1 MVDLRT
7 HRILKAD
14 IPSESPCE
22 FPVAIPLLLCS
33 FELERLIGTPTKPG
47 TPDGVVHPFP
57 SRLDVGLDV

>member
-14 IPSESPCE
+14 IPSEGECE

-33 FELERLIGTPTKPG
+33 FEIERLVGTPTKPG
-47 TPDGVVHPFP
+47 TPNGVVNTFQI
-57 SRLDVGLDV
+57 

>member
-14 IPSESPCE
+14 IPSESQSE

-33 FELERLIGTPTKPG
+33 FELERLIGTPAKPG
-47 TPDGVVHPFP
+47 TPDGVVYCFP
-57 SRLDVGLDV
+57 GKVEGRS